1 MKHVLAP
8 VTAFFI
14 FFILGCTSTSTS
26 QSKTSDQQKP
36 AVINIQQDEFL
47 KLTKDP
53 NTVVIDV
60 RTPGEVA
67 EGYIS
72 GTKYFIDFNGGNF
85 ANEIQKLDKS
95 KSYIVYCRSGGRSSK
110 AASIM
115 IENGFNKVYNLTGGI
130 MNWTGGL
137 VK

>member
-1 MKHVLAP
+1 MKHLLAP
-8 VTAFFI
+8 VTAL
-14 FFILGCTSTSTS
+14 FILFFAGCTSTSTS
-26 QSKTSDQQKP
+26 QSSTSDQQKP
-36 AVINIQQDEFL
+36 AVKNIQQDEFL
-47 KLTKDP
+47 KLSKDP

-67 EGYIS
+67 EGYIA
-72 GTKYFIDFNGGNF
+72 GAKYFIDFNAGNF
-85 ANEIQKLDKS
+85 QNEIQKLDKS
-95 KSYIVYCRSGGRSSK
+95 KAYIVYCRSGGRSSK

-115 IENGFNKVYNLTGGI
+115 IDNGFQQVYNLTGGV

>member
-8 VTAFFI
+8 VTAL
-14 FFILGCTSTSTS
+14 FILFFAGCTSTSTS
-26 QSKTSDQQKP
+26 QSTTSDQQKP
-36 AVINIQQDEFL
+36 AVKNIQQDEFL

-67 EGYIS
+67 EGYIA
-72 GTKYFIDFNGGNF
+72 GTKYFIDLNGGNF

-115 IENGFNKVYNLTGGI
+115 IENGFTKVYNLTGGV

>member
-1 MKHVLAP
+1 MKHLLAP
-8 VTAFFI
+8 VTAL
-14 FFILGCTSTSTS
+14 FILFFAGCTSTSTS
-26 QSKTSDQQKP
+26 QSSTSDQQKP
-36 AVINIQQDEFL
+36 AVKNIQQDEFL
-47 KLTKDP
+47 KLSKDP

-67 EGYIS
+67 EGYIA
-72 GTKYFIDFNGGNF
+72 GTKYFIDFNGANF
-85 ANEIQKLDKS
+85 TGEIQKLDKS

-115 IENGFNKVYNLTGGI
+115 IENGFQQVYNLSGGV
-130 MNWTGGL
+130 MNWTGEL